1 MERNVN
7 RPSYVF
13 IDSGVEDYQI
23 LLDNVKSS
31 YQVILLDKDRD
42 GITQISEVL
51 QSSQEVAEVH
61 LVAHGSPGCLYLG
74 NAQLDFNSLR
84 QYAGYLQQW
93 RSSLA
98 KCADILIY
106 GCRVAAKGCGDIL
119 KPLHALTG
127 ASIAASSQE
136 IGNGKW
142 ELDKRVGN
150 VKAALAF
157 TLQGQQSYAGT
168 LSTAFALSNNTL
180 IPFDTANP
188 SNPSSVIPITGLGT
202 DTLAGIDFR
211 PQNGKLYGI
220 AVDGA
225 GGVKLYAISIQN
237 GAATQVGTSASFVDA
252 NGQAIAINR
261 NATFGLDFNPTV
273 DRIRVV
279 NSDGLNFRINPNNGA
294 AVDGN
299 TTVAGNQ
306 PDGNINGGT
315 TTINATAYTNN
326 APNVTVTTQYTL
338 DANSKALFIQNPPN
352 SGTQTSVL
360 PITLGGSPLNFTAAN
375 GFDIPSGVNVTTSNA
390 PATGQAFS
398 ALTVGGR
405 TGLYAIELSTGAA
418 TLVGT
423 IGAGTAPVQGF
434 AVQSFAVANGTPLI
448 GLNSSGQLLRFNS
461 VTPGTAISVAI
472 AGLVANETLV
482 GIDFRP
488 ATGQLFALGVNSTN
502 GSSTLYIID
511 PQTGAAT
518 TVGTITDAT
527 GSPVSLAGST
537 QFGIDFNPTV
547 DRLRIVTNTG
557 LNFRVNPNN
566 GTFVDGDT
574 VAAGVQPDG
583 RINGSTTTVDAT
595 AYTNSFGGAT
605 VTTQYTL
612 DANSDR
618 LFIQNPPN
626 NGTQTTPLAVTL
638 NGSPLNFDAVNGFDI
653 PSGVR
658 TTASNAPTSGLGL
671 AALTV
676 AGVTSLYTIDLVTGA
691 ATNLGAI
698 GAGTTGLTGLTAAET
713 PSNPTLSTNFAAN
726 GRAVTA
732 IGGNSPSF
740 VQFSLTRKEN
750 TSVNELV
757 AFNVD
762 DDLGSIN
769 GIAPGAPGYLEAARD
784 RARVIFSTIANNP
797 NGFGNGQSS
806 ILDFGANARFSTFLI
821 QNGSLD
827 GLRAGQVPN
836 SSVIFSNQTSLRV
849 TDAIATGATFS
860 FEDNPSNNSVFN
872 DAVVRVNLVNQGAAV
887 VSALQSQGQG
897 ELIDLR
903 SLTGQVNAT
912 FTIYREAAFNNS
924 VGFYRVVNR
933 DGGIDTNG
941 DGTADILPGTAG
953 YTQAAINNRVASIDL
968 RVGNQQTA
976 NITGQLTGGSIYV
989 PFLIANGT
997 VAEVV
1002 SGQKLNDVY
1011 LPFLGANAD
1020 RVDHIRLLGNN
1031 TFGFEDLSGGGDRD
1045 FNDVIVQVNFPNN
1058 A

>member
-1 MERNVN
+1 MN

-13 IDSGVEDYQI
+13 IDRGVEDYQT
-23 LLDNVKSS
+23 LLENVKSG
-31 YQVILLDKDRD
+31 YQVILLDRERD
-42 GITQISEVL
+42 GIAQISEVL
-51 QSSQEVAEVH
+51 QSSQEVASVH

-74 NAQLDFNSLR
+74 NTRLDFNSLR

-93 RSSLA
+93 RLSLA
-98 KCADILIY
+98 QYADILIY
-106 GCRVAAKGCGDIL
+106 GCRVASKGCTDIL

-136 IGNGKW
+136 VGKGKW
-142 ELDKRVGN
+142 ELDKQIGDVT
-150 VKAALAF
+150 AALAF
-157 TLQGQQSYAGT
+157 TSQVQQSYAGT
-168 LSTAFALSNNTL
+168 LSAAFALSNNTL
-180 IPFDTANP
+180 ISFDTGNP
-188 SNPSSVIPITGLGT
+188 SNNTSTIPITGLGT
-202 DTLAGIDFR
+202 DSLLSIDFR

-220 AVDGA
+220 AADGA
-225 GGVKLYAISIQN
+225 GGVKLYVISIQT

-252 NGQAIAINR
+252 SGAPIAINR
-261 NATFGLDFNPTV
+261 NASFGIDFNPTV

-299 TTVAGNQ
+299 ATATGNQ
-306 PDGNINGGT
+306 LDANISGGT
-315 TTINATAYTNN
+315 TTVDATAYTNN
-326 APNVTVTTQYTL
+326 VPNATVTTQYTL
-338 DANSKALFIQNPPN
+338 DANRNALFIQNPPN
-352 SGTQTSVL
+352 NGTQTSVL
-360 PITLGGSPLNFTAAN
+360 PITLGGAPLDFTAAN

-405 TGLYAIELSTGAA
+405 TGLYGIELSTGVA
-418 TLVGT
+418 TL
-423 IGAGTAPVQGF
+423 IGAIGSGTVPVQGF
-434 AVQSFAVANGTPLI
+434 AVQSSAVANSTPLI
-448 GLNSSGQLLRFNS
+448 GINRSGQLLRFNS
-461 VTPGTAISVAI
+461 ATPGTATSVAI
-472 AGLVANETLV
+472 TGLVTSETLV

-488 ATGQLFALGVNSTN
+488 ATGQLFGLGVNSTN
-502 GSSTLYIID
+502 GSSSLYIID

-518 TVGTITDAT
+518 TVGTVTDAA

-547 DRLRIVTNTG
+547 DRIRIVTNTG

-566 GTFVDGDT
+566 GAFVDGDT
-574 VAAGVQPDG
+574 ATAGTQPDG

-626 NGTQTTPLAVTL
+626 NGTQTIPLAVTL

-653 PSGVR
+653 PSTVR
-658 TTASNAPTSGLGL
+658 TTASNAPTSGLGF

-676 AGVTSLYTIDLVTGA
+676 AGATNLYTIDLLTGA

-698 GAGTTGLTGLTAAET
+698 GSATTGLIGLTAAET
-713 PSNPTLSTNFAAN
+713 PINPTLSTNFASN

-750 TSVNELV
+750 ASVNELV

-762 DDLGSIN
+762 DELGSIN
-769 GIAPGAPGYLEAARD
+769 GIAPGATGYLEAAIARS
-784 RARVIFSTIANNP
+784 RVIFSTIANNP

-849 TDAIATGATFS
+849 SNASATGSIFS

-872 DAVVRVNLVNQGAAV
+872 DAEVRVGLVNTGAAA

-897 ELIDLR
+897 ELLDLR

-912 FTIYREAAFNNS
+912 FTINREAAFDNS

-933 DGGIDTNG
+933 DGGIDING

-976 NITGQLTGGSIYV
+976 NITGQLTGGSIYA

-1020 RVDHIRLLGNN
+1020 RVDHVRLLGNN

-1045 FNDVIVQVNFPNN
+1045 FNDVIVQVNFSNN

>member
-1 MERNVN
+1 MN

-13 IDSGVEDYQI
+13 IDRGVEDYQT
-23 LLDNVKSS
+23 LLENVKSG
-31 YQVILLDKDRD
+31 YQVILLDRERD
-42 GITQISEVL
+42 GIAQISEVL
-51 QSSQEVAEVH
+51 QSSQEVASVH

-74 NAQLDFNSLR
+74 NTRLDFNSLR

-93 RSSLA
+93 RLSLA
-98 KCADILIY
+98 QYADILIY
-106 GCRVAAKGCGDIL
+106 GCRVASKGCTDIL

-136 IGNGKW
+136 VGKGKW
-142 ELDKRVGN
+142 ELDKRIGDVT
-150 VKAALAF
+150 AALAF
-157 TLQGQQSYAGT
+157 TSQVQQSYAGT
-168 LSTAFALSNNTL
+168 LSAAFALSNNTL

-188 SNPSSVIPITGLGT
+188 SNPSSAIPITGLGT
-202 DTLAGIDFR
+202 DSLLSIDFR

-220 AVDGA
+220 AADGA
-225 GGVKLYAISIQN
+225 GGVKLYVISIQT

-252 NGQAIAINR
+252 SGAPIAINR
-261 NATFGLDFNPTV
+261 NASFGIDFNPTV

-299 TTVAGNQ
+299 ATATGNQ
-306 PDGNINGGT
+306 LDANISGGT
-315 TTINATAYTNN
+315 TTVDATAYTNN
-326 APNVTVTTQYTL
+326 VPNATVTTQYTL
-338 DANSKALFIQNPPN
+338 DANRNALFIQNPPN
-352 SGTQTSVL
+352 NGTQISVL
-360 PITLGGSPLNFTAAN
+360 PITLAGTPLDFTAAN
-375 GFDIPSGVNVTTSNA
+375 GFDIPSGVNVTTANA

-418 TLVGT
+418 TLVGA
-423 IGAGTAPVQGF
+423 IGSGIPVQGF

-448 GLNSSGQLLRFNS
+448 GLNSSGQILRFNS
-461 VTPGTAISVAI
+461 ATPATVTPPVAI
-472 AGLVANETLV
+472 TGLVTNETLV

-488 ATGQLFALGVNSTN
+488 ATGQLFGLGVNSTN

-511 PQTGAAT
+511 PQLGAAT
-518 TVGTITDAT
+518 TVGTVTDAT

-547 DRLRIVTNTG
+547 DRIRIVTNTG

-566 GTFVDGDT
+566 GAFVDGDT
-574 VAAGVQPDG
+574 ATAGTQPDG

-612 DANSDR
+612 DAVSDR

-653 PSGVR
+653 PSSVR

-676 AGVTSLYTIDLVTGA
+676 AGATNLYTIDLATGA
-691 ATNLGAI
+691 ASNLGAI
-698 GAGTTGLTGLTAAET
+698 GSAATGLIGLTAADT
-713 PSNPTLSTNFAAN
+713 PSNPTLSTNFATN

-762 DDLGSIN
+762 DDQGSIN
-769 GIAPGAPGYLEAARD
+769 GIAPGATGYLEAAIARS
-784 RARVIFSTIANNP
+784 RVIFSTIANNP

-849 TDAIATGATFS
+849 SNASATGSIFS

-872 DAVVRVNLVNQGAAV
+872 DAEVRVGLVNTGAAA

-897 ELIDLR
+897 ELLDLR

-912 FTIYREAAFNNS
+912 FTINREAAFDNS

-933 DGGIDTNG
+933 DGGIDING

-976 NITGQLTGGSIYV
+976 NITGQLTGGSIYA

-1020 RVDHIRLLGNN
+1020 RVDHVRLLGNN
-1031 TFGFEDLSGGGDRD
+1031 TFGFEDLLGGGDRD
-1045 FNDVIVQVNFPNN
+1045 FNDVIVQVNFSNN
-1058 A
+1058 T